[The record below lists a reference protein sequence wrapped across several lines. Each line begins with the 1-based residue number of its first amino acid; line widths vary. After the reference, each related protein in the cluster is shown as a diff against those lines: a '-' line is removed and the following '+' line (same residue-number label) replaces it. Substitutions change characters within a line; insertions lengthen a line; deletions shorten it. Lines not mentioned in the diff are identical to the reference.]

1 MEKIKFVMTDTDTQV
16 SDACRRALEGKGVSV
31 TVCEKN
37 GTKALDALLAIHP

>member
-16 SDACRRALEGKGVSV
+16 SAVCSRALEAKGIAV

-37 GTKALDALLAIHP
+37 GTKALETLLAVHP